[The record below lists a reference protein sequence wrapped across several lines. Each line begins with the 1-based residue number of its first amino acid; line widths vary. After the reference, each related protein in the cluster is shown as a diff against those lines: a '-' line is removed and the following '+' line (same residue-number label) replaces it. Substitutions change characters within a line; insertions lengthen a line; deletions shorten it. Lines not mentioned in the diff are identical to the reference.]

1 MELHGFR
8 RLAVAA
14 VVFFATWLGV
24 KYLLPLCMPFVL
36 GALIALAAEPAVTF
50 LTRRAGMGRGVAA
63 GLGVGGTLL
72 FAVSVLWLIGSLAVR
87 ELGSLSRVVPE
98 LAQSVQG
105 AVRLAQDGVEELIC
119 RLPEGVQP
127 SARSAASQL
136 LDGGNALVETA
147 GKKLPAAL
155 GAVLGW
161 LPKGA
166 LGIGTGVLA
175 GFMISARLPRLKAR
189 FRQKVPKVWYTS
201 CLPVFKTIYT
211 TLGGWLKAQGK
222 LAALTFAVVAAGFL
236 LLGIPQGIWWA
247 LPVAAVDS
255 IPVLGTGIVLIPW
268 AFVCFLK
275 GQTVRAVG
283 LGVLW
288 IATVLLRRVLEPKL
302 VGQHLELD
310 PLVTLIFLYL
320 GCRLWGFWGMILAP
334 LLAGAA
340 KQVTQMG
347 NGEN

>member
-1 MELHGFR
+1 MHKIFNYESKAMQAMMG
-8 RLAVAA
+8 LASMIAMNILYLICCIPVVTAGAA
-14 VVFFATWLGV
+14 Q
-24 KYLLPLCMPFVL
+24 
-36 GALIALAAEPAVTF
+36 
-50 LTRRAGMGRGVAA
+50 A
-63 GLGVGGTLL
+63 GLYSGIRHL
-72 FAVSVLWLIGSLAVR
+72 
-87 ELGSLSRVVPE
+87 
-98 LAQSVQG
+98 
-105 AVRLAQDGVEELIC
+105 QDKE
-119 RLPEGVQP
+119 
-127 SARSAASQL
+127 A
-136 LDGGNALVETA
+136 D
-147 GKKLPAAL
+147 
-155 GAVLGW
+155 
-161 LPKGA
+161 
-166 LGIGTGVLA
+166 
-175 GFMISARLPRLKAR
+175 
-189 FRQKVPKVWYTS
+189 TS